1 VSPLSN
7 QNTLRKSIKP
17 TRFKSYFELITLFA
31 LTLVA
36 FHFVVGFRVLNP
48 INVTWLLGG
57 DSAEAYLGWEFYR
70 SAPVTLFPLG
80 ASPNFGVGFSSSIVF
95 SDSIPLLAIPLK
107 FVLLGLGGSFQYFGF
122 WILSC
127 FTLQVY
133 FANRLIRLCTQ
144 QVSVRIVGALFFL
157 FAPIFLYRLTFDGF
171 GHLSLLAHFLILWAL
186 LLNLDKQASSHQWF
200 WLLPI
205 SILIHFY
212 LFGIVFVLFAS
223 NLISQMI
230 QRNRPSIIYGLTKFL
245 SPVVLSLALFYLAG
259 GFMSNNA
266 ASDSVQDFKYKT
278 SLTSF
283 LDPQPGLESS
293 WSALLPDIGD
303 LQGSVEGF
311 AFLGLVTLIALPLW
325 FFGARFFYRFFRSGI
340 LSVSIATTICFI
352 FALSPKISLASRT
365 IFSYQVPGFIDPIL
379 SAFRS
384 GGRFAWPA
392 VYLLTLISFCGIA
405 QISKRMPFHY
415 MFISL
420 LLVFQLWDMRDAL
433 TNTEERFLEDSFQTV
448 LLDPMWTDLGSRYQ
462 NLVTVPPLNNDPN
475 WIDFALLANN
485 SGMTTNA
492 AYVARADEALVYE
505 LGGRLQQQIENY
517 DFSPDTLYVLTNYPP
532 NPLSSV
538 LLDLSGSS
546 EIKGASVY
554 NLDGFVV
561 VAP

>member
-7 QNTLRKSIKP
+7 QNTLRKSIQA
-17 TRFKSYFELITLFA
+17 TRSKSSFELITLFA
-31 LTLVA
+31 LTLVV
-36 FHFVVGFRVLNP
+36 FHFIVGFNVLNP
-48 INVTWLLGG
+48 SNITWLLGG
-57 DSAEAYLGWEFYR
+57 DSAEAYLGWEFFR
-70 SAPVTLFPLG
+70 SAPVTVFPLG

-107 FVLLGLGGSFQYFGF
+107 FILLGFGGSFQYFGF

-127 FTLQVY
+127 FMLQVY

-144 QVSVRIVGALFFL
+144 HVSVRVVGALFFL

-171 GHLSLLAHFLILWAL
+171 GHLSLLAHFLILWAI
-186 LLNLDKQASSHQWF
+186 LLNLDKHGSSHQWF

-205 SILIHFY
+205 SILVHFY
-212 LFGIVFVLFAS
+212 IFGIVLVLFGS
-223 NLISQMI
+223 NFISQLI
-230 QRNRPSIIYGLTKFL
+230 QKNRPPTMDGLTKL
-245 SPVVLSLALFYLAG
+245 VGPVVLSLAFFFLAG

-266 ASDSVQDFKYKT
+266 VSDSVQDFKYKT

-283 LDPQPGLESS
+283 LDPQPGLESP

-311 AFLGLVTLIALPLW
+311 TFLGLASLIALPLW

-340 LSVSIATTICFI
+340 LRVSIAATICFI

-365 IFSYQVPGFIDPIL
+365 IFSYQVPGLIDPVL

-392 VYLLTLISFCGIA
+392 VYLLTLISVCGVA
-405 QISKRMPFHY
+405 QISKRVPFHY
-415 MFISL
+415 VFISL
-420 LLVFQLWDMRDAL
+420 LLVLQLWDARDAL
-433 TNTEERFLEDSFQTV
+433 TNTRERFLEDTFRSV
-448 LLDPMWTDLGSRYQ
+448 LTDPMWSELGSNYQ

-492 AYVARADEALVYE
+492 AYVGRADKALIYG
-505 LGGRLQQQIENY
+505 LSGRLQQQIENY
-517 DFSPDTLYVLTNYPP
+517 EFSPDTLYVLTNYPP

-538 LLDLSGSS
+538 LLDLNGSS

-554 NLDGFVV
+554 KLDGFVV
-561 VAP
+561 IAP

>member
-1 VSPLSN
+1 MTSLSN
-7 QNTLRKSIKP
+7 RNTLGKSIRLK
-17 TRFKSYFELITLFA
+17 RFGSYFELIALFA
-31 LTLVA
+31 LTLVS
-36 FHFVVGFRVLNP
+36 FHSVVGFHVLNP
-48 INVTWLLGG
+48 NNVTWLLGG
-57 DSAEAYLGWEFYR
+57 DSAEAYLGWEFFR
-70 SAPVTLFPLG
+70 SAPVTVFPLG

-127 FTLQVY
+127 FMLQAY
-133 FANRLIRLCTQ
+133 FANRLIRLFSQ

-186 LLNLDKQASSHQWF
+186 LLNLDQRTSSHQWF
-200 WLLPI
+200 WLLPV

-212 LFGIVFVLFAS
+212 IFGIVFVLFAS
-223 NLISQMI
+223 NFISQMI
-230 QRNRPSIIYGLTKFL
+230 HKNRPSIMDGLTKL
-245 SPVVLSLALFYLAG
+245 LGPVILSLAFFFLAG
-259 GFMSNNA
+259 GFMSNSA
-266 ASDSVQDFKYKT
+266 VSDSLQDFKYKT
-278 SLTSF
+278 SLTSLF
-283 LDPQPGLESS
+283 DPQPGLESS
-293 WSALLPDIGD
+293 WSALLPNFGD
-303 LQGSVEGF
+303 LPGSVEGF
-311 AFLGLVTLIALPLW
+311 AFLGLATLIALPLW
-325 FFGARFFYRFFRSGI
+325 FLGARFFCQFFRSGI
-340 LSVSIATTICFI
+340 LSVSIAATICFI

-365 IFSYQVPGFIDPIL
+365 IFSYQVPGLIDPIL

-392 VYLLTLISFCGIA
+392 VYLLILISVCGIA
-405 QISKRMPFHY
+405 EVTKRIPLRSG
-415 MFISL
+415 FIPL
-420 LLVFQLWDMRDAL
+420 LLALQLWDARDAL
-433 TNTEERFLEDSFQTV
+433 TNTHERFLEDSFQSV

-475 WIDFALLANN
+475 WIDFALLADN

-492 AYVARADEALVYE
+492 AYVGRADEALIYG
-505 LGGRLQQQIENY
+505 LSGHLQQQIENY

-538 LLDLSGSS
+538 LLDLNGSS